1 MYWNKNNGAF
11 ACKCIYRKNENNEFY
26 AEHYVSHATEG
37 RFIQHFDVLI
47 AKRKTAVV
55 FVCILCLKE
64 IFDKIRTLLHLPKEI
79 ENVCLSFCY
88 CLYKIYSLFYDMN
101 ALDNFSTKAIVNSRR
116 RNICNQCMV
125 FLMTS
130 IEAYLMPFL
139 PFFVWK
145 PIAWILTN
153 FVKNSKKFSVRTNRK
168 DWPQNKEYCLVGEHL
183 CHQLTQILSMKSVCI

>member
-1 MYWNKNNGAF
+1 M
-11 ACKCIYRKNENNEFY
+11 
-26 AEHYVSHATEG
+26 
-37 RFIQHFDVLI
+37 
-47 AKRKTAVV
+47 
-55 FVCILCLKE
+55 CILCLKE
-64 IFDKIRTLLHLPKEI
+64 IFDKIRTLLHLPNET
-79 ENVCLSFCY
+79 ENVCLGFCY

-101 ALDNFSTKAIVNSRR
+101 ALDNFSTKAIVQYVNSRR
-116 RNICNQCMV
+116 RDICNQCMV

-153 FVKNSKKFSVRTNRK
+153 FVKNSKKFSVRTNRR

-183 CHQLTQILSMKSVCI
+183 CHHLTQILSMKSVCI